1 MHGNRKEQV
10 MADLDSIKET
20 LKKGDIEK
28 LKELVQGELDQG
40 VVASEILNDG
50 LVSGMDEVG
59 EMMESG
65 EMFIPEVLRSAKAMG
80 AAVEILKP
88 LLGEDEISASGKIVI
103 GTVKGDLHD
112 IGKNLVNM
120 MLKSSGFEVF
130 DLGVDVSPEQFVAAI
145 KEKDPDVVGFS
156 ALLTTT
162 MEMMQKTVD
171 AVVESG
177 HRDRLKII
185 IGGAPVTQKFAD
197 EIGADGY
204 APDAGSAIKLAKS
217 LLA

>member
-1 MHGNRKEQV
+1 

-20 LKKGDIEK
+20 LKQGNIEK
-28 LKELVQGELDQG
+28 LKELVQGELDEG
-40 VVASEILNDG
+40 VAATEILNDG

-59 EMMESG
+59 AMMESG

-88 LLGEDEISASGKIVI
+88 LLGEDEISASGKVVM

-112 IGKNLVNM
+112 IGKNLVSM
-120 MLKSSGFEVF
+120 MLQSSGFEVF

-145 KEKDPDVVGFS
+145 KENDPDVVGFS

-162 MEMMQKTVD
+162 MEMMQKTMD

-177 HRDRLKII
+177 YRDQLKII

-217 LLA
+217 LVA

>member
-1 MHGNRKEQV
+1 
-10 MADLDSIKET
+10 MADLDRIKDI

-40 VVASEILNDG
+40 VAAKEILDDG
-50 LVSGMDEVG
+50 LVAGMDEVG
-59 EMMESG
+59 EMMETG

-88 LLGEDEISASGKIVI
+88 LLGEDEIRASGKVII

-112 IGKNLVNM
+112 IGKNLVLM
-120 MLKSSGFEVF
+120 MLQSSGFEVF

-145 KEKDPDVVGFS
+145 KENDPDVVGFS

-185 IGGAPVTQKFAD
+185 IGGAPVTQKFAE

-217 LLA
+217 LMA

>member
-1 MHGNRKEQV
+1 
-10 MADLDSIKET
+10 MADLDIIKET

-40 VVASEILNDG
+40 VAASEILNDG

-59 EMMESG
+59 EMMETG
-65 EMFIPEVLRSAKAMG
+65 EMFIPEVLRSAKTMG

-88 LLGEDEISASGKIVI
+88 LLGENEISASGKVVI

-112 IGKNLVNM
+112 IGKNLVKM
-120 MLKSSGFEVF
+120 MLQSSGFEVF

-145 KEKDPDVVGFS
+145 KENDPDIVGFS

-177 HRDRLKII
+177 CRDQIKII

-197 EIGADGY
+197 EIGTDGY

-217 LLA
+217 LMA

>member
-1 MHGNRKEQV
+1 MCIR
-10 MADLDSIKET
+10 DR
-20 LKKGDIEK
+20 
-28 LKELVQGELDQG
+28 DQG
-40 VVASEILNDG
+40 VAATEILNDG
-50 LVSGMDEVG
+50 LVAGMDDVG
-59 EMMESG
+59 AMMESG

-80 AAVEILKP
+80 AAVEVLKP

-120 MLKSSGFEVF
+120 MLQSSGFEVF

-145 KEKDPDVVGFS
+145 KENNPDVVGFS

-177 HRDRLKII
+177 YRDQLKII

-217 LLA
+217 LVA

>member
-1 MHGNRKEQV
+1 
-10 MADLDSIKET
+10 MADLDTIKET

-40 VVASEILNDG
+40 VAATEILNDG

-59 EMMESG
+59 AMMESG

-80 AAVEILKP
+80 LAVEVLKP
-88 LLGEDEISASGKIVI
+88 LLGEGEISASGKVVM

-112 IGKNLVNM
+112 IGKNLVIM
-120 MLKSSGFEVF
+120 MLKSSGFEVT

-145 KEKDPDVVGFS
+145 KENNPDVVGFS

-177 HRDRLKII
+177 HRDQLKII
-185 IGGAPVTQKFAD
+185 IGGAPVTQKFAN

-217 LLA
+217 LVA

>member
-1 MHGNRKEQV
+1 
-10 MADLDSIKET
+10 MADLDSIKDT

-40 VVASEILNDG
+40 VAASEILNDG

-59 EMMESG
+59 EMMETG

-88 LLGEDEISASGKIVI
+88 LLGEDEISASGKVVV

-120 MLKSSGFEVF
+120 MLQSSGFEVF

-145 KEKDPDVVGFS
+145 KENDPDIVGFS

-177 HRDRLKII
+177 CRDQIKII

-217 LLA
+217 LMA

>member
-1 MHGNRKEQV
+1 
-10 MADLDSIKET
+10 MADLDTIKET

-28 LKELVQGELDQG
+28 LKQLVQGELDEG
-40 VVASEILNDG
+40 VAATEILKNG

-59 EMMESG
+59 AMMESG

-88 LLGEDEISASGKIVI
+88 LLGEGEISASGKIVM

-112 IGKNLVNM
+112 IGKNLVIM
-120 MLKSSGFEVF
+120 MLQSSGFEVF

-145 KEKDPDVVGFS
+145 KENNPDVVGFS

-171 AVVESG
+171 AVAESG
-177 HRDRLKII
+177 HRDQLKII

-217 LLA
+217 LVA